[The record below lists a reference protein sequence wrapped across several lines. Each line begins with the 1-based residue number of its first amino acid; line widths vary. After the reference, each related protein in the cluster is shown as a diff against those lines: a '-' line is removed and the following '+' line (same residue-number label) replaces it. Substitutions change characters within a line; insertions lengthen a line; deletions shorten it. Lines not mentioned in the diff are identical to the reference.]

1 MYFLSITKVK
11 YPHNDTIVLEFSNYN
26 KLCEELKKML
36 DNKYITKNN
45 IIRIEVEENE

>member
-1 MYFLSITKVK
+1 MYLLSITRVK
-11 YPHNDTIVLEFSNYN
+11 YPYNETIVLEFSDYN
-26 KLCEELKKML
+26 RLCEELKKML